1 MPLDPLFIA
10 WNAIR
15 QHSNE
20 TPHEGARNEADDKK
34 HDLRDRAQQACHK
47 QSILSTPLCALIAAV
62 RYLQTLHVPSNLA
75 GQYSTYRP

>member
-1 MPLDPLFIA
+1 MPPDPLFIT

-20 TPHEGARNEADDKK
+20 TPHEGAGDKADSKK
-34 HDLRDRAQQACHK
+34 HGLRDRAQQACHK
-47 QSILSTPLCALIAAV
+47 QSILSTPLCAPIAAV
-62 RYLQTLHVPSNLA
+62 QYLQTLHVPSNLA